1 MKLSLNFILYLQFS
15 TFLLSAERPLKLKAL
30 HGHIESQLRLGFS
43 HVNMTP
49 ANWSEAI
56 FWFGMAADREDAKA
70 CNWLGFAY
78 ENGLGTIKNYERA
91 IYYYQRGASLGS
103 MECAKSLAVLF
114 DKNKNY
120 VEANAWKIIYK
131 ENSNRI
137 KSHPGLSRIKK
148 LSVRDLE
155 FAIELASEIQKSWNV
170 KTVSPILDPLTEPPR
185 FGSIQLRNGSDYTGI
200 LLKEQPEGYGS
211 IRSGSG
217 ETYYGYFK
225 NGQKNGYGTAI
236 GSDGKIVFE
245 GTWINGVPS
254 KPDI

>member
-1 MKLSLNFILYLQFS
+1 MRAIFT
-15 TFLLSAERPLKLKAL
+15 TFFCFQYSALLFGTYNNVKTKAL
-30 HGHIESQLRLGFS
+30 SGDIESQLRLGFS

-56 FWFGMAADREDAKA
+56 FWFGMAADRENAKA
-70 CNWLGFAY
+70 CYWLGFAY
-78 ENGLGTIKNYERA
+78 ENGLGTSKNYERA

-137 KSHPGLSRIKK
+137 KSHSGLSRIKK
-148 LSVRDLE
+148 LSVRDVE
-155 FAIELASEIQKSWNV
+155 YAVVLASEIQQSWNV
-170 KTVSPILDPLTEPPR
+170 KNVSPILDPITEIPR
-185 FGSIQLRNGSDYTGI
+185 FGSIQLSNGSDYTGI

-225 NGQKNGYGTAI
+225 NGQKNGYGTSI
-236 GSDGKIVFE
+236 GSDGKIVFK
-245 GTWINGVPS
+245 GRWIKGVPS

>member
-1 MKLSLNFILYLQFS
+1 MRAIFT
-15 TFLLSAERPLKLKAL
+15 TFFCFQYSALLFGTYNNVKTKAL
-30 HGHIESQLRLGFS
+30 SGDIESQLRLGFTQ
-43 HVNMTP
+43 VNMTP

-56 FWFGMAADREDAKA
+56 FWFGMAADREDGKA

-148 LSVRDLE
+148 LSDRDLE
-155 FAIELASEIQKSWNV
+155 FAIELASVIQKSWNV
-170 KTVSPILDPLTEPPR
+170 KTESPISDPLTEPPR
-185 FGSIQLRNGSDYTGI
+185 FGSIQLSNGSDYTGI
-200 LLKEQPEGYGS
+200 LFKGQPEGYGS

-217 ETYYGYFK
+217 ETYYGHFK
-225 NGQKNGYGTAI
+225 NGRKNGYGTAI

>member
-1 MKLSLNFILYLQFS
+1 MRYSLYL
-15 TFLLSAERPLKLKAL
+15 FLILRLTLTLFCKENGLKENAL
-30 HGHIESQLRLGFS
+30 RGNVESQLRLGFS
-43 HVNMTP
+43 NANKSP
-49 ANWSEAI
+49 ANWSQAL
-56 FWFGMAADREDAKA
+56 FWFDMAADRGDGKA
-70 CNWLGFAY
+70 CYWLGFAY
-78 ENGLGTIKNYERA
+78 ENGLGTSKNYERA
-91 IYYYQRGASLGS
+91 TYYYQRGASLGS
-103 MECAKSLAVLF
+103 MACAKSLAVLF
-114 DKNKNY
+114 DKNKKH

-131 ENSNRI
+131 KNSVRI
-137 KSHPGLSRIKK
+137 KSSSGLSRIKK

-155 FAIELASEIQKSWNV
+155 YAVVLASEIQQSWNV

-245 GTWINGVPS
+245 GTWIKGVPS